1 MKSGDRRPGR
11 GGADVGRSSSGDVG
25 RSSPGAQRSGNRLA
39 GESSPYLRQHAE
51 NPVDWHPWGETA
63 FASAKESDKPIL
75 LSVGYS
81 ACHWCHV
88 MAHESFEDD
97 ATAEVM
103 NEHFVN
109 VKVDREERPDVD
121 ALYMEAVTSLTGH
134 GGWPMTVF
142 LTPDGEP
149 FYAGTYY
156 PPEPRGGMPSFRQV
170 LENVSEAWRTRRSDV
185 AEQARQI
192 TAVLDKASRMPLGSP
207 SETPPPSPEALPQA
221 TFTLRRQYDPAWG
234 GFGRAPKFP
243 QTMTLE
249 ALLRSYLRS
258 GDDDTLAMVTNSLDC
273 MASGGIYDH
282 LGGGFSRYSVDQ
294 RWIVPHFEKMLY
306 DNALLLR
313 LYARAFQVTSKPRYR
328 QVAAETASYMLRD
341 LRLPAGGFSS
351 AEDADSE
358 GEEGKFYVWTPAEID
373 EAVNAAG
380 LDPSH
385 AEAAKEWYGVS
396 EQGNFEG
403 ANILWR
409 PVRGDLRR
417 PAEVEAARC
426 ALFDARARRSRPGLD
441 DKALTEWNALAAA
454 ALAEAAACAA
464 SETEARTWLRAATEC
479 GEFLLA
485 NLRREDG
492 RWMRSWQA
500 GDEED
505 NTPLS
510 QQPPP
515 SPLSQRSPRP
525 PQARHLACAADY
537 AALLDAFTRL
547 GEATGEARWIPHAV
561 ETAEGLIDLFWD
573 DENGGL
579 LTCGSDAEALVAQP
593 RDYFD
598 NATPSAN
605 SSGAAGLLRLAAI
618 TGEERYRSRAEAILG
633 LLSRLAADYPS
644 AVGNLLCAI
653 DLAVGPTTEIVIVG
667 ERPDLLAAARRRYLP
682 NAVLAWGEP
691 YDSPL
696 WAGRS
701 EPAAYVCSGYVCELP
716 VDNPENLERQLE
728 ACEGA
733 YQSGR
738 AG

>member
-1 MKSGDRRPGR
+1 MKRPC
-11 GGADVGRSSSGDVG
+11 
-25 RSSPGAQRSGNRLA
+25 GNRLA
-39 GESSPYLRQHAE
+39 GESSPYLRQHAD
-51 NPVDWHPWGETA
+51 NPVDWYPWEEAA
-63 FASAKESDKPIL
+63 FAAAKESDKPIL

-103 NEHFVN
+103 NERFVN

-121 ALYMEAVTSLTGH
+121 SLYMEAVTSLTGH

-170 LENVSEAWRTRRSDV
+170 LESVSEAWRSRRSDV
-185 AEQARQI
+185 AEQAKRI
-192 TAVLDKASRMPLGSP
+192 TEALRESALKGASRTGAVRTPLGSP
-207 SETPPPSPEALPQA
+207 EEKPDLGALARA
-221 TFTLRRQYDPAWG
+221 TSTLRRGYDPAWG

-258 GDDDTLAMVTNSLDC
+258 GDDDTLTMVTNSLDC

-282 LGGGFSRYSVDQ
+282 LGGGFARYSVDQ
-294 RWIVPHFEKMLY
+294 RWLVPHFEKMLY

-313 LYARAFQVTSKPRYR
+313 LYARAHQVTGKPRYQ
-328 QVAAETASYMLRD
+328 QVAAETAGYMLRD
-341 LRLPAGGFSS
+341 MRLSAGGFSS

-358 GEEGKFYVWTPAEID
+358 GEEGKFYVWKPAEIA
-373 EAVNAAG
+373 EAVAAAG
-380 LDPSH
+380 LPPAR

-396 EQGNFEG
+396 EEGNFEG

-409 PVRGDLRR
+409 PVRGDLLR
-417 PAEVEAARC
+417 PAEVEDARC
-426 ALFDARARRSRPGLD
+426 ALFEARLGRVRPGLD
-441 DKALTEWNALAAA
+441 DKALTEWNALAVS
-454 ALAEAAACAA
+454 ALAEAASCAPSA
-464 SETEARTWLRAATEC
+464 VEERRWLRAASEC

-485 NLRREDG
+485 NLQRSDG

-500 GDEED
+500 GDA
-505 NTPLS
+505 N
-510 QQPPP
+510 
-515 SPLSQRSPRP
+515 RP
-525 PQARHLACAADY
+525 PGARHLACAADY
-537 AALLDAFTRL
+537 AALIDAFTRL
-547 GEATGEARWIPHAV
+547 GEASGEARWTEHAA
-561 ETAEGLIDLFWD
+561 ETADELVELFWD

-579 LTCGSDAEALVAQP
+579 LTCGSDAEKLVAQP

-605 SSGAAGLLRLAAI
+605 SSAAVGLLRLAAL
-618 TGEERYRSRAEAILG
+618 TDEGRFRDRAQDILG
-633 LLSRLAADYPS
+633 LLGGLAESHPS
-644 AVGNLLCAI
+644 AFGNLLCAL
-653 DLAVGPTTEIVIVG
+653 DLAAGPSTEITIAG
-667 ERPDLLAAARRRYLP
+667 ERPDLTAAVRSRYMP
-682 NAVLAWGEP
+682 NAVLAWGESS
-691 YDSPL
+691 DSPL

-701 EPAAYVCSGYVCELP
+701 EPGAYVCSGYVCELP
-716 VDNPENLERQLE
+716 VDNSEDLEGQLDARE
-728 ACEGA
+728 AA
-733 YQSGR
+733 YR
-738 AG
+738 AGWIGEGG